1 MERSDWRQAEE
12 RLETGKLR
20 GVAGDRARRCWR
32 QGEVRL
38 ETGKRRKVSV
48 SVCNWVWACLGV
60 CARASVSL
68 VCLQVRACV
77 CVCVSV
83 CLRQRSCVCVCV
95 ISCCVSQIKKHQNK
109 KHPLTI
115 FV

>member
-1 MERSDWRQAEE
+1 M
-12 RLETGKLR
+12 
-20 GVAGDRARRCWR
+20 
-32 QGEVRL
+32 RL

-77 CVCVSV
+77 WVCVCVSV
-83 CLRQRSCVCVCV
+83 CDSARVYVFVLYPAVYHKSKN
-95 ISCCVSQIKKHQNK
+95 IKTKNI
-109 KHPLTI
+109 L
-115 FV
+115 